1 MNSADKIRNTF
12 LTITNYAPDA
22 CVCKKPLAYT
32 EKDIEY
38 FGETRTCKI
47 PICDDYV
54 RIESRKRIN
63 FVDKNKEGIKND
75 ASDGFLVGNSAKS
88 ITANYSDW
96 RPMNEL
102 NKYVK

>member
-1 MNSADKIRNTF
+1 MNGIRNTF
-12 LTITNYAPDA
+12 LTITNYAPVA

-38 FGETRTCKI
+38 FGETKTCKI

-54 RIESRKRIN
+54 RIEDRNSIN
-63 FVDKNKEGIKND
+63 FYPSKNNPTDWD
-75 ASDGFLVGNSAKS
+75 AASGFFINNSAKS
-88 ITANYSDW
+88 VQGNISDW